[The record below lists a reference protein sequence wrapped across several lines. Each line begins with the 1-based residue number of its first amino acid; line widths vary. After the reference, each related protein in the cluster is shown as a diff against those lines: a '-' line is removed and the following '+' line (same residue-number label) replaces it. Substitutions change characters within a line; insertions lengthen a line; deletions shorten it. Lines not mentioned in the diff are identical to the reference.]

1 MRRPLL
7 LALPALASLL
17 LLLSATA
24 RAEPRPVV
32 VATVAPL
39 GHLVERLAGDRV
51 ELRVAL
57 PPGVEIETFAP
68 SPQQIRSLAGAR
80 LVVGVGHPAFALE
93 SSYLR
98 PFVDRQAGVAW
109 LDLAATVS
117 GEGSEHDPHLWVSPR
132 VMARLVT
139 PLADALAAL
148 LPAAAGEVRAR
159 AEVLAAEIAA
169 LDAELAAR
177 FEVRRGQRFLIQHPA
192 LGHFARDYGLV
203 QEALEQDGKEASAG
217 RLAALAARAGRAEV
231 RAVLVQPGG
240 HRRAAEALARQ
251 IGAEVVEIDP
261 LAADWPAA
269 LRRIADVLSEALYV
283 E

>member
-1 MRRPLL
+1 MKRSLL
-7 LALPALASLL
+7 FALPALAGQLPPP
-17 LLLSATA
+17 APP
-24 RAEPRPVV
+24 RAAARPVV

-39 GHLVERLAGDRV
+39 GPRVARLAGDRV

-93 SSYLR
+93 SAYLR
-98 PFVDRQAGVAW
+98 PFVERQTGVAW
-109 LDLAATVS
+109 LDLAASAS

-132 VMARLVT
+132 AMARLVP

-159 AEVLAAEIAA
+159 AEALSAEIGA
-169 LDAELAAR
+169 LDAELAAD
-177 FEVRRGQRFLIQHPA
+177 FAGRRGQRFLIQHPA
-192 LGHFARDYGLV
+192 LGHFARDYGLI
-203 QEALEQDGKEASAG
+203 QEALEHDGKEASPG
-217 RLAALAARAGRAEV
+217 RLAALAARAGRAGV

-251 IGAEVVEIDP
+251 IGAKVVEIDP
-261 LAADWPAA
+261 LAADWPEA
-269 LRRIADVLSEALYV
+269 LRRIAAALDGALYV

>member
-1 MRRPLL
+1 MWRTLLLPLL
-7 LALPALASLL
+7 AVLCLPPPGP
-17 LLLSATA
+17 A
-24 RAEPRPVV
+24 RAEARPVV

-39 GHLVERLAGDRV
+39 GYLVARLGGETV

-57 PPGVEIETFAP
+57 PPGVEVETFAP
-68 SPQQIRSLAGAR
+68 TPQQVRSLADAR

-98 PFVDRQAGVAW
+98 PFVARRADIAW
-109 LDLAATVS
+109 LDLAAVAPDA
-117 GEGSEHDPHLWVSPR
+117 EREHDPHLWVSPR
-132 VMARLVT
+132 AMARLVP

-148 LPAAAGEVRAR
+148 VPAAAQEVRAR
-159 AEVLAAEIAA
+159 SATLGAEIAA

-177 FEVRRGQRFLIQHPA
+177 FAARRGQRFLVQHPA
-192 LGHFARDYGLV
+192 LGHLALDYGLV
-203 QEALEQDGKEASAG
+203 QEALEHEGKEASAG
-217 RLAALAARAGRAEV
+217 RLAALTARAKRAGV

-251 IGAEVVEIDP
+251 VGARVIEIDP

-269 LRRIADVLSEALYV
+269 LRRIADVLDEALWV